1 MGCSTLKA
9 AAMMYLAE
17 FTNKITG
24 QTRKIQFEAD
34 DLETASDLATK
45 MLTKMVRETGL
56 YWSVNVDN
64 ND

>member
-1 MGCSTLKA
+1 
-9 AAMMYLAE
+9 MMYLAE

-24 QTRKIQFEAD
+24 QTRKIPIEAD

-45 MLTKMVRETGL
+45 MRTKMVRETGL

>member
-1 MGCSTLKA
+1 
-9 AAMMYLAE
+9 MMYPAE

-24 QTRKIQFEAD
+24 ETRKIPIEAD

-45 MLTKMVRETGL
+45 MQVEMVRETGL
-56 YWSVNVDN
+56 YWSVNVNN